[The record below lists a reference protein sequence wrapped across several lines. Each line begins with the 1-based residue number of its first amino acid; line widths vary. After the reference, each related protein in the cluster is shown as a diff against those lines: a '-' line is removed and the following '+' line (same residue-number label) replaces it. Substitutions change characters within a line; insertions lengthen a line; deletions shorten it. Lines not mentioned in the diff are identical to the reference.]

1 MKEQAGPENS
11 FSSEERSRLEHEII
25 EISEIERRRMG
36 REFHDGLGQKLT
48 GVSLVASILA
58 EKLER
63 KGIPE
68 AEDARRLLR
77 MVQDAVRD
85 ARALARGLFPV
96 AINEKGLEKAL
107 ADLLG
112 QVRDASGLETHLSV
126 VDWQPVTELAA
137 ATHVYRIVQEAVN
150 NAVKHASCTAITVML
165 AMNGSAHRVV
175 VQDDGRGLE
184 DVESDGAG
192 MGLHLMRYRA
202 KMLGGEVSV
211 TNVRDGGCRVE
222 LVFTSPQGT

>member
-1 MKEQAGPENS
+1 MEHSGPERS

-63 KGIPE
+63 KGLPE

-85 ARALARGLFPV
+85 ARNLARGLFPM
-96 AINEKGLEKAL
+96 AIREKGLEKAL
-107 ADLLG
+107 GDLLS
-112 QVRDASGLETHLSV
+112 QVRETAGIETNLRV
-126 VDWQPVTELAA
+126 LDWSPVTDLAV
-137 ATHVYRIVQEAVN
+137 ATHVFRIVQEAVN
-150 NAVKHASCTAITVML
+150 NAVKHASCSVISVTL
-165 AMNGSAHRVV
+165 SMNGSAHHVLV
-175 VQDDGRGLE
+175 EDNGRGLE
-184 DVESDGAG
+184 EVESAEAG

-202 KMLGGEVSV
+202 KMLGGQVSV
-211 TNVRDGGCRVE
+211 ANRPEGGCVVA
-222 LVFTSPQGT
+222 LGFTSAQGT